1 MVPFSF
7 AGHDFLATPEGA
19 LYWPAQS
26 ALLVADLHLEKASW
40 FARLGQMLPPY
51 DSIATLTALQR
62 DIDRSGAT
70 RLYCLGDSFHDRF
83 GCDRLPANARALLT
97 SLTERVDWVW
107 ITGNHDAG
115 FIDHCGGRIAEEV
128 EIDGIILRHEAE
140 EGDPT
145 PEMSGHFH
153 PKLRLAMKG
162 RSVSRRCFVASAT
175 KLILPAYGTL
185 TGGLDAHHP
194 EILKKVGPNASALVP
209 VTDRLLRFPIA
220 A

>member
-7 AGHDFLATPEGA
+7 AGHDFRASAQGA
-19 LYWPAQS
+19 LHWPAQR

-51 DSIATLTALQR
+51 DSLATLTALAS
-62 DIDRSGAT
+62 DIERSGIE

-83 GCDRLPANARALLT
+83 GCDRLPERARALLT
-97 SLTERVDWVW
+97 SLTARLDWVW
-107 ITGNHDAG
+107 IVGNHDTG

-128 EIDGIILRHEAE
+128 EVSGIILRHEAVQD
-140 EGDPT
+140 DPT
-145 PEMSGHFH
+145 PEISGHYH
-153 PKLRLAMKG
+153 PKLRVNLKG
-162 RSVSRRCFVASAT
+162 RHVSRRCYVASAT
-175 KLILPAYGTL
+175 KLILPAYGAL

-194 EILKKVGPNASALVP
+194 EILKKVGPGASALVP